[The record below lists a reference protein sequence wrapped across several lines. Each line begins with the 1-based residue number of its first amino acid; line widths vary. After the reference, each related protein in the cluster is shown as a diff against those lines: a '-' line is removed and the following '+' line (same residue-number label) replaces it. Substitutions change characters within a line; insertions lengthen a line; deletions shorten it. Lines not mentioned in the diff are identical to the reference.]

1 MAFLWP
7 KLSLFL
13 GAGLVL
19 RESRQ
24 GPNMTRAFVDL
35 LVLAGAG
42 IAIYAVSLTLQPSDG
57 TSSAPVVVTLPQRQV
72 EPPAPVPAVR
82 PQPAIATPADRVSLA
97 RELQRELRRVGCYD
111 GEINGVWTTSTR
123 MAMKTFTDRVNAK
136 LPIDA
141 PDYILLSLVQG
152 RRETVCGPSCPAGQ
166 IAANDGRCMTS
177 AILAE
182 AGRKA
187 PAEPPAAETPRAATP
202 PAEKAEPAIT
212 RWAPT
217 AAALAPALPA
227 PPVRGNAA
235 LTSPPKADQPPP
247 PVPDNRNRPTAAA
260 AQPEVQ
266 APTEPAQRADRR
278 RRSADRS
285 SAGEQAG
292 PVPPEAVRQ
301 RRQRRSAYRAQSK
314 PPKFVR
320 SFLRSVQ
327 RSLAPFGIR

>member
-1 MAFLWP
+1 
-7 KLSLFL
+7 
-13 GAGLVL
+13 
-19 RESRQ
+19 
-24 GPNMTRAFVDL
+24 MTRAFVDL

-57 TSSAPVVVTLPQRQV
+57 TSSAPIVVTVPQRQV

-82 PQPAIATPADRVSLA
+82 PQPATATPANRASLA
-97 RELQRELRRVGCYD
+97 RELQRELQRVGCYD

-152 RRETVCGPSCPAGQ
+152 QKDTVCGPSCPAGQ
-166 IAANDGRCMTS
+166 VAARDGRCTPS
-177 AILAE
+177 ATLAE

-187 PAEPPAAETPRAATP
+187 PVEPSAAETPRTAP
-202 PAEKAEPAIT
+202 PAVEKAEPAIT

-217 AAALAPALPA
+217 AAALAPAPTA
-227 PPVRGNAA
+227 PPIRGNAA
-235 LTSPPKADQPPP
+235 LTPPTRAELP
-247 PVPDNRNRPTAAA
+247 PVPDNRNRPTAAS
-260 AQPEVQ
+260 AQPEAQ
-266 APTEPAQRADRR
+266 APSEPAQRADRQ
-278 RRSADRS
+278 RRSAERD
-285 SAGEQAG
+285 SARDHGG
-292 PVPPEAVRQ
+292 PVPPEGVY
-301 RRQRRSAYRAQSK
+301 RRRHRRSANRVQSK